1 MKTKNF
7 LSEALAVSGV
17 REVQFNGTSWIAYE
31 DGDELPARPA
41 DDGIPKVV
49 TMRQARLALNAAGKL
64 AAVEAAINGM
74 SEPAKTNTRIW
85 WDYSSTVERHQPL
98 VAQLGAAI
106 GLDSAGV
113 DQLFIAAE
121 KL

>member
-1 MKTKNF
+1 MKKKNT
-7 LSEALAVSGV
+7 LAEALSVPGV
-17 REVQFNGTSWIAYE
+17 REVLYDGVDWSAYE
-31 DGDELPARPA
+31 PGDQLPARPV
-41 DDGIPKVV
+41 DDGVPKVV

-64 AAVEAAINGM
+64 ASVEAAINGM

-85 WDYSSTVERHQPL
+85 WDYSSTVERCQPL
-98 VAQLGAAI
+98 VAQLGVAI
-106 GLDSAGV
+106 GLDSAGI